1 MIISKP
7 RKVYSISSSKPADR
21 GRAGFGRVLFINQPL
36 VYLFASSLIV
46 LFVGMGLFPLLP
58 LYAAEFGASKTLV
71 GVYFAAMYVSNA
83 AGSMFPAWFAGRLGR
98 KSLFLAG
105 SGLGIPALLLL
116 SRATAFWQVV
126 VLTSILWFSGGL
138 ILALVGVFTGLYAEG
153 KSRGKSFSLMS
164 LPMPLGALIGGAVIG
179 KLVIWQGYA
188 FMFAVLGVIW
198 SALPLIGLLVLQDR
212 PAKAVELASVSDG
225 KARPQ
230 FGSTFYLLLGLT
242 LLSTVAISA
251 GRLGTSLSMQSLSF
265 SASAIASTAMVSGL
279 FTLPLTFLI
288 GALSDRLGRE
298 RFLTTSYLL
307 AAMGALI
314 LVLATQLWQFW
325 LAATLLLVA
334 LTASGAMASALITDV
349 SRPEALT
356 RGLSWL
362 KGMTSMAG
370 IISFASTGFL
380 LDNYGPITLY
390 LIATTLPL
398 ISAAVLEVVG
408 CKPKRIL
415 PLPARFRTQFFCM

>member
-1 MIISKP
+1 
-7 RKVYSISSSKPADR
+7 
-21 GRAGFGRVLFINQPL
+21 
-36 VYLFASSLIV
+36 
-46 LFVGMGLFPLLP
+46 
-58 LYAAEFGASKTLV
+58 
-71 GVYFAAMYVSNA
+71 
-83 AGSMFPAWFAGRLGR
+83 
-98 KSLFLAG
+98 
-105 SGLGIPALLLL
+105 
-116 SRATAFWQVV
+116 
-126 VLTSILWFSGGL
+126 
-138 ILALVGVFTGLYAEG
+138 
-153 KSRGKSFSLMS
+153 
-164 LPMPLGALIGGAVIG
+164 
-179 KLVIWQGYA
+179 
-188 FMFAVLGVIW
+188 
-198 SALPLIGLLVLQDR
+198 
-212 PAKAVELASVSDG
+212 
-225 KARPQ
+225 
-230 FGSTFYLLLGLT
+230 
-242 LLSTVAISA
+242 VAISA

-334 LTASGAMASALITDV
+334 LTTSGAMASALITDV
-349 SRPEALT
+349 SRSEALT